1 MASSAKYFFIF
12 LLIFFYSSAFAQS
25 EINPEKI
32 KEVRSQ
38 KLIFLWPG
46 IDCPNFI
53 NTYNL
58 YGFKIACS
66 GSVDTRKINKNNK
79 KVVKKLNRIYGE
91 DWFYKN
97 VESFIKKRNISK

>member
-1 MASSAKYFFIF
+1 MASRAKYFFIF

-38 KLIFLWPG
+38 KLTFLWPG
-46 IDCPNFI
+46 NDCPDFK
-53 NTYNL
+53 NTYEL
-58 YGFKIACS
+58 YGFKIA
-66 GSVDTRKINKNNK
+66 VLKYNK

-97 VESFIKKRNISK
+97 VESFIKKRNNSK